1 MIASA
6 PVLPLAANT
15 LVYAGVA
22 AVFIVFALAS
32 SFYFPRR
39 NGDYPGRRLRWFIA
53 ATVALFVAT
62 MASMILFAG
71 EEEEHGGEGGG
82 RETPPAETSRADTSP

>member
-1 MIASA
+1 M
-6 PVLPLAANT
+6 LPLAANT

-32 SFYFPRR
+32 SFFFPRR
-39 NGDYPGRRLRWFIA
+39 NEDFPGRRLGSFVAVTI
-53 ATVALFVAT
+53 ALFVAT

-82 RETPPAETSRADTSP
+82 RENPPAETSP